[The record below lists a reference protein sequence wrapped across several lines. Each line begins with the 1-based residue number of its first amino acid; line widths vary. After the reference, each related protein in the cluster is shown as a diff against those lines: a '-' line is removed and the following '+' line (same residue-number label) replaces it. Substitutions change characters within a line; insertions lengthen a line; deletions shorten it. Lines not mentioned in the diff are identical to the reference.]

1 MKNGWII
8 GRKEEGYAA
17 LYSLKKGWWN
27 DKDPELFRSV
37 YKDSWEEEF
46 ERALP
51 YDYWV
56 PGHANVWICEMGDQ
70 KTYGSF
76 ERFAEAVSASHIE
89 GDTFDIR
96 YQSPSLGL
104 VTSGWD
110 KPFTVDGRE
119 IKLDHYKR
127 YDNPYCQAEFDT
139 NEYVISYHG
148 KTMTVDFNGK
158 EIR

>member
-1 MKNGWII
+1 
-8 GRKEEGYAA
+8 
-17 LYSLKKGWWN
+17 
-27 DKDPELFRSV
+27 
-37 YKDSWEEEF
+37 
-46 ERALP
+46 
-51 YDYWV
+51 
-56 PGHANVWICEMGDQ
+56 MGDQ

-76 ERFAEAVSASHIE
+76 ERFAEAVSASQIE